1 MTKVLFIDRDGT
13 IIVEPAD
20 KQLDS
25 FDKLEFMPG
34 VITALAM
41 ISKETDYELVM
52 VTNQDGLG
60 SDSFPER
67 TFWPVHNKLISI
79 LDGEG
84 VIFKE
89 VFIDRTLPEE
99 KSPTRKPG
107 TALLSRYL
115 ATGID
120 LSASF
125 VIGDR
130 LTDLQFATNLGC
142 KAIFISREISE
153 AAILSTDDWNDVYR
167 YLRFLPRVSSVKRKT
182 SETKIEVGIN
192 LDGTGKSNI
201 GTGIGFFDHLLEQ
214 ISKHSGVD
222 LTIKAVGDI
231 TRDEHHTIEDVAIAF
246 GEALSKAL
254 GKKIGIERYAF
265 VLPMDDCLAQVAI
278 DLGGRSWLVWEA
290 GFLREK
296 IGNISTEMFSHF
308 FRSFC
313 DAAKCNIN
321 IKAEGENEHHKIE
334 AVFKSFGR
342 TLGLAVRK
350 TGNSGIPST
359 KGSL

>member
-1 MTKVLFIDRDGT
+1 MKKVLFIDRDGT

-60 SDSFPER
+60 SDSLPEE

-79 LDGEG
+79 LEGEG

-107 TALLSRYL
+107 TALLTRYL

-130 LTDLQFATNLGC
+130 LTDLQLATNLGC
-142 KAIFISREISE
+142 KAIFISREKSE
-153 AAILSTDDWNDVYR
+153 AAILCTDDWNDVYR
-167 YLRFLPRVSSVKRKT
+167 YLRFLPRVSSVERKT

-192 LDGTGKSNI
+192 LDGSGKSNI

-214 ISKHSGVD
+214 IPKHGGID
-222 LTIKAVGDI
+222 LTIRAIGD
-231 TRDEHHTIEDVAIAF
+231 TSRDEHHTIEDVAIAF

-254 GKKIGIERYAF
+254 GKKKGIERYAF
-265 VLPMDDCLAQVAI
+265 VLPMDDCLAQVSI

-296 IGNISTEMFSHF
+296 IGDVPTEMFSHF

-313 DAAKCNIN
+313 DAAKCNLN
-321 IKAEGENEHHKIE
+321 IKAEGENEHHKVE
-334 AVFKSFGR
+334 AVFKSFAR
-342 TLGLAVRK
+342 TLGVAVK
-350 TGNSGIPST
+350 EKGNSDIPST

>member
-1 MTKVLFIDRDGT
+1 MKKVLFIDRDGT
-13 IIVEPAD
+13 IIIEPAD
-20 KQLDS
+20 EQLDS
-25 FDKLEFMPG
+25 FEKLEFKPG
-34 VITALAM
+34 VITALSG

-60 SDSFPER
+60 RASFPEES
-67 TFWPVHNKLISI
+67 FWPVHNKLLSI
-79 LDGEG
+79 LRGEG

-89 VFIDRTLPEE
+89 VFIDRSFSEE

-107 TALLSRYL
+107 TAMLTKYI

-120 LSASF
+120 LSVSF

-130 LTDLQFATNLGC
+130 QTDLELATNIGC
-142 KAIFISREISE
+142 KAIFISREKSD
-153 AAILSTDDWNDVYR
+153 AAILCTEDWNEVYR
-167 YLRFLPRVSSVKRKT
+167 YLKFLPRVSSVERKT
-182 SETKIEVGIN
+182 LETSIKVGIN
-192 LDGTGKSNI
+192 LDGTGRSDI
-201 GTGIGFFDHLLEQ
+201 RTGIEFFDHLLEQ
-214 ISKHSGVD
+214 IPKHGGID
-222 LTIKAVGDI
+222 LSVRATGD
-231 TRDEHHTIEDVAIAF
+231 TARDEHHTIEDVAIAV

-254 GKKIGIERYAF
+254 GMKKGIERYAF
-265 VLPMDDCLAQVAI
+265 VLPMDDCLAQVAL

-296 IGNISTEMFSHF
+296 IGDVPTEMFSHF

-321 IKAEGENEHHKIE
+321 IKADGDNEHHKIE
-334 AVFKSFGR
+334 AVFKSFAR
-342 TLGLAVRK
+342 TLGMAVRK
-350 TGNSGIPST
+350 TGNSSIPST